1 MRKKK
6 NKYNKALIRN
16 AVLNKIVATDKK
28 HLQLLIKQE
37 IKKNGPNCDL
47 NHIDVSN
54 VTDMAEMFH
63 DSQFNGDISKWD
75 VSKAT
80 NMDSMFYD
88 SQFNRDISEWDVSN
102 VTDMS
107 WLFYKSKFNQDISN
121 WDVSNVTDMRSMF
134 KNTPN
139 PTRFKWNFEKL
150 LMNLKI
156 EFDVNNIYDSE
167 DNKMFRQRIL
177 GIYE

>member
-1 MRKKK
+1 MKKIIAK
-6 NKYNKALIRN
+6 
-16 AVLNKIVATDKK
+16 DKE
-28 HLQLLIKQE
+28 HLQTLIHQE
-37 IKKNGPNCDL
+37 IKKNGPKCDL

-54 VTDMAEMFH
+54 VTYMAYLF
-63 DSQFNGDISKWD
+63 SYTQFNGDISKWN
-75 VSKAT
+75 VSRVK
-80 NMDSMFYD
+80 NMSGMFQI
-88 SQFNRDISEWDVSN
+88 SPFNQDISKWDVSN
-102 VTDMS
+102 VTNMS
-107 WLFYKSKFNQDISN
+107 YMFYESKFNQDISK
-121 WDVSNVTDMRSMF
+121 WDVSNVTDMRSVF
-134 KNTPN
+134 KNTNN